1 MFFKK
6 KIKEKDMI
14 NELKN
19 NSEDALVQLYNDNYT
34 SIRNLV
40 FKNSGKEID
49 VEDVLQ
55 EAVVVVWQNVKKTD
69 FVLTAK
75 LSTYLY
81 SVARFIWL
89 KKLKKTDK
97 LDSWNENLSENSFF
111 EFSSFASSENKE
123 IILGKIDKL
132 DSVCKQLLVS
142 FYFYEKDMNKIASE
156 MGFANSN
163 VAKSKKYQ
171 CFKKLQESVLS
182 SYSKSD
188 FF

>member
-6 KIKEKDMI
+6 KIKEKDMVS
-14 NELKN
+14 ELKN

-34 SIRNLV
+34 SVRNLV
-40 FKNSGKEID
+40 FKNSGKEKD

-55 EAVVVVWQNVKKTD
+55 EAVVVVWQKVKKTD
-69 FVLTAK
+69 FVLTSK
-75 LSTYLY
+75 ISTYLY
-81 SVARFIWL
+81 SIARFIWL

-97 LDSWNENLSENSFF
+97 LDGYNENLSYNSFF
-111 EFSSFASSENKE
+111 DITSIASNENKE
-123 IILGKIDKL
+123 IILNKIDKL
-132 DSVCKQLLVS
+132 DSVCKQILVS
-142 FYFYEKDMNKIASE
+142 FYFYERDMNEIAKE